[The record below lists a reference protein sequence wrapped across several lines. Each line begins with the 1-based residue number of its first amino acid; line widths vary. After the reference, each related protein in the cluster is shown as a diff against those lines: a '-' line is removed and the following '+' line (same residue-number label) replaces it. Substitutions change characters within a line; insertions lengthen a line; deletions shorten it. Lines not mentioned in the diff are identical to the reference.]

1 VLEVDTVVQME
12 LLTRPVDR
20 RNGYSLEGVA
30 PFLVY
35 GGDGVSSYKRKW
47 DADGLKHIQ
56 KYGKKFKS
64 EQGQRQRYDTPS
76 LKDLPRKKRNP
87 FPTSRRSR
95 RSRRSRMQVPRTV
108 PRAPFNDSSFL
119 MKVRRAGGL
128 EALVSPSPATSSR
141 AAYLREDEVFVL
153 PMKRIYSSGG
163 AWMLEQSGCGV

>member
-12 LLTRPVDR
+12 LLRRPVEHW
-20 RNGYSLEGVA
+20 NGYSLEGVA
-30 PFLVY
+30 PFFGY
-35 GGDGVSSYKRKW
+35 GGDGVSSFKRKW

-56 KYGKKFKS
+56 KYGKKFKR
-64 EQGQRQRYDTPS
+64 EQGQLQRYGTPS

-87 FPTSRRSR
+87 FPRSR